1 MTNSELL
8 YSDPLAAA
16 TAAAK
21 EITERTGVASHD
33 VALVMGSGWVSA
45 VDALGIAQYE
55 CNAEDIT
62 GFLPP
67 TVEGHSGKVRSYE
80 IEGNGKKLQALV
92 FLGRTHLYEGKGV
105 EPVVHSVR
113 TAVKAGCKV
122 VILTNACGGINKAY
136 KVGQPVLIRD
146 HISLTAVSPLSGAT
160 FVDLTDLYSKRIREI
175 VKKEDSSLEE
185 GVYVHWR
192 GPTYETP
199 AEIIMMR
206 TMGADLVGMSTVPEA
221 IAAHALGA
229 EVLGISLVTNAAAG
243 VTGEKLNHEE
253 VIAAGKAAADRMG
266 ALLKGVIPKL
276 FQEHGS
282 DTRSSSMDY

>member
-1 MTNSELL
+1 MTSSELL
-8 YSDPLAAA
+8 YSDPMAAA
-16 TAAAK
+16 TAAAQ
-21 EITERTGVASHD
+21 EIISRTGVAVHD
-33 VALVMGSGWVSA
+33 VALIMGSGWVSA
-45 VDALGIAQYE
+45 VDALGSPSFE
-55 CNAEDIT
+55 CNAEELT

-67 TVEGHSGKVRSYE
+67 TVEGHSGKVRSYR
-80 IEGNGKKLQALV
+80 IESEGKNLRALV

-113 TAVKAGCKV
+113 AAVKAGCKII
-122 VILTNACGGINKAY
+122 ILTNACGGINTKY
-136 KVGQPVLIRD
+136 SVGQPVLIRD
-146 HISLTAVSPLSGAT
+146 H
-160 FVDLTDLYSKRIREI
+160 LYSKRIREI
-175 VKKEDSSLEE
+175 VKREDATLDE

-199 AEIIMMR
+199 AEILMMR
-206 TMGADLVGMSTVPEA
+206 TMGGDLVGMSTVPEA

-276 FQEHGS
+276 F
-282 DTRSSSMDY
+282 

>member
-1 MTNSELL
+1 MSNTELL
-8 YSDPLAAA
+8 YKDPLAAA
-16 TAAAK
+16 QQAAN
-21 EITERTGVASHD
+21 EIAQRTGFQSHD
-33 VALVMGSGWVSA
+33 IALVMGSGWVSA
-45 VDALGIAQYE
+45 VDALGTPVYE
-55 CNAEDIT
+55 CDADEIS

-67 TVEGHSGKVRSYE
+67 AVEGHSGKVRSYE
-80 IEGNGKKLQALV
+80 IKDGTKIIRALV
-92 FLGRTHLYEGKGV
+92 FLGRTHLYEGKGI

-113 TAVKAGCKV
+113 TAVKAGCKI
-122 VILTNACGGINKAY
+122 VILTNACGGINKDY
-136 KVGQPVLIRD
+136 RVGQPVLIRD
-146 HISLTAVSPLSGAT
+146 HISLTATSPLIGAN
-160 FVDLTDLYSKRIREI
+160 FVDLTDLYSKRIRVI
-175 VKKEDSSLEE
+175 VKNEDASLKE

-199 AEIIMMR
+199 AEILMMR

-253 VIAAGKAAADRMG
+253 VIAAGKAAADSMG

-276 FQEHGS
+276 L
-282 DTRSSSMDY
+282 

>member
-16 TAAAK
+16 AAAAK

-45 VDALGIAQYE
+45 VDALGTPAYE

-80 IEGNGKKLQALV
+80 IDSNGKKLRALV

-199 AEIIMMR
+199 A
-206 TMGADLVGMSTVPEA
+206 
-221 IAAHALGA
+221 
-229 EVLGISLVTNAAAG
+229 
-243 VTGEKLNHEE
+243 
-253 VIAAGKAAADRMG
+253 
-266 ALLKGVIPKL
+266 LKGVIPKL
-276 FQEHGS
+276 F
-282 DTRSSSMDY
+282 

>member
-8 YSDPLAAA
+8 YTDPLAAA
-16 TAAAK
+16 SAAAK
-21 EITERTGVASHD
+21 EIAERTGVAAHD

-45 VDALGIAQYE
+45 VDALGTPAYE
-55 CNAEDIT
+55 CNAQDLT

-80 IEGNGKKLQALV
+80 LDSNGKKLRALV

-113 TAVKAGCKV
+113 AAVKAGCKV
-122 VILTNACGGINKAY
+122 VILTNACGGINKSFT
-136 KVGQPVLIRD
+136 VGQPVLIRD

-175 VKKEDSSLEE
+175 VKTEDTSLQE

-199 AEIIMMR
+199 AEILMMR

-276 FQEHGS
+276 F
-282 DTRSSSMDY
+282 

>member
-16 TAAAK
+16 AAAAK

-45 VDALGIAQYE
+45 VDALETPAYE

-80 IEGNGKKLQALV
+80 IESNGKKLRALV

-122 VILTNACGGINKAY
+122 VILTNACGGINKSY

-160 FVDLTDLYSKRIREI
+160 FVDLTDLYSRRIREI

-199 AEIIMMR
+199 AEILMMR

-276 FQEHGS
+276 F
-282 DTRSSSMDY
+282 

>member
-16 TAAAK
+16 AAAAK
-21 EITERTGVASHD
+21 EITECTGVASHD

-45 VDALGIAQYE
+45 VDALGTPAYE

-80 IEGNGKKLQALV
+80 IESNGRKLQALV

-122 VILTNACGGINKAY
+122 VILTNACGGINKSY

-199 AEIIMMR
+199 AEILMMR

-253 VIAAGKAAADRMG
+253 VIAAGKAAAERMG

-276 FQEHGS
+276 F
-282 DTRSSSMDY
+282 

>member
-16 TAAAK
+16 AAAAK
-21 EITERTGVASHD
+21 EISERTGVAVHD

-45 VDALGIAQYE
+45 VDALGAPAYE
-55 CNAEDIT
+55 CNAEEIT

-67 TVEGHSGKVRSYE
+67 TVEGHSGKVRSYV
-80 IEGNGKKLQALV
+80 IEAEGKSIRALV
-92 FLGRTHLYEGKGV
+92 FLGRTHLYEGKGI

-113 TAVKAGCKV
+113 TAVKAGCKI
-122 VILTNACGGINKAY
+122 VILTNACGGINKSY
-136 KVGQPVLIRD
+136 TVGQPVLIRD

-160 FVDLTDLYSKRIREI
+160 FVNLTDLYSKPIREI
-175 VKKEDSSLEE
+175 VKKDDASLQE

-199 AEIIMMR
+199 AEILMMR

-253 VIAAGKAAADRMG
+253 VIAAGKAAASRMG

-276 FQEHGS
+276 F
-282 DTRSSSMDY
+282 

>member
-45 VDALGIAQYE
+45 VDALGTPVYE

-80 IEGNGKKLQALV
+80 IDSNGKKLRALV

-122 VILTNACGGINKAY
+122 IILTNACGGINKAY

-199 AEIIMMR
+199 AEILMMR

-253 VIAAGKAAADRMG
+253 VIAAGKAAATRMG
-266 ALLKGVIPKL
+266 TLLKEVIPKL
-276 FQEHGS
+276 L
-282 DTRSSSMDY
+282 

>member
-1 MTNSELL
+1 MSQ
-8 YSDPLAAA
+8 PLVNAESAAA
-16 TAAAK
+16 EIAK
-21 EITERTGVASHD
+21 RSGVPAHD

-45 VDALGIAQYE
+45 TDALGTPKFE
-55 CNAEDIT
+55 CDAHE
-62 GFLPP
+62 
-67 TVEGHSGKVRSYE
+67 HSGKVRSYE
-80 IEGNGKKLQALV
+80 ITENGKTVRVLV
-92 FLGRTHLYEGKGV
+92 FLGRTHLYEGKGM
-105 EPVVHSVR
+105 EPVVHGVR

-122 VILTNACGGINKAY
+122 VVLTNACGGINTNY

-146 HISLTAVSPLSGAT
+146 HISLTAASPLEGAN
-160 FVDLTDLYSKRIREI
+160 FVDLTDLYSKRIRAI
-175 VKKEDSSLEE
+175 VKSEDGSLAE

-199 AEIIMMR
+199 AEILMMR
-206 TMGADLVGMSTVPEA
+206 GMGADLVGMSTVPEA

-266 ALLKGVIPKL
+266 KLLKNVIPKL
-276 FQEHGS
+276 I
-282 DTRSSSMDY
+282 